1 MGSVTLFEAFPEFFQ
16 APTSVSLQEEDS
28 KAVLEDEKKVE
39 KNEKNIEDVTKPTK
53 RKPVRS
59 RRRSIPS

>member
-28 KAVLEDEKKVE
+28 KSVLEDEKQVE
-39 KNEKNIEDVTKPTK
+39 NEKKIEDVTKPTK
-53 RKPVRS
+53 RKPEVPLQS
-59 RRRSIPS
+59 LNS